1 MYVSYSTSPAARS
14 SFNPHLEGL
23 RGIAALGVLSTHV
36 AFQTGVDPH
45 SIAGAILSRFDF
57 FVAVFFALSA
67 YLLWSPTRLHTDNI
81 GAYYLRRAVRIL
93 PAYLVCVCV
102 SLALVP
108 ETFHARPAAILTTL
122 TFTQLYIPQGFI
134 GGLTHL
140 WSLNVE
146 VAFYLL
152 LPIFA
157 LLLIRLRPLFR
168 IGCILTFSLLSLAWA
183 FLPWVIAGTGTAL
196 PNRQI
201 YPVAFSM
208 WFAIGMIAA
217 ELVQHYSHAS
227 IFIQVTSILNRSRLL
242 NWILA
247 IGIAWLAGQEF
258 FGPLGLTHPSPMQFV
273 LRVLAGI
280 MFAALILSPYLLP
293 TSRSFL
299 AHPIAQH
306 LGKISYSL
314 FLWHLPVLSAV
325 FAVTGIAHFQGH
337 FFIIWLLT
345 TAAAIIVAW
354 ASYVWIEQPC
364 RQALRGTRGM
374 VKPDD
379 FLIKES

>member
-36 AFQTGVDPH
+36 AFQTGLDPH

-67 YLLWSPTRLHTDNI
+67 YLLWSPTRLHTGNLL
-81 GAYYLRRAVRIL
+81 AYYQRRAIRIL
-93 PAYLVCVCV
+93 PAYIVCVCV

-108 ETFHARPAAILTTL
+108 EAFHARPAAILTTL
-122 TFTQLYIPQGFI
+122 TFTQLYIPQGLI

-146 VAFYLL
+146 VVFYLL

-157 LLLIRLRPLFR
+157 LVLARLRPLLR
-168 IGCILTFSLLSLAWA
+168 MVCILILSLLSLAWA
-183 FLPWVIAGTGTAL
+183 FLPWVIAGDGTAL

-217 ELVQHYSHAS
+217 ELVQHYSHSSALRQ
-227 IFIQVTSILNRSRLL
+227 ITAILHRSRWV
-242 NWILA
+242 NWTLA

-258 FGPLGLTHPSPMQFV
+258 FGPLGLTHPSPLQFV
-273 LRVLAGI
+273 LRLLAGTA
-280 MFAALILSPYLLP
+280 FATLILTSYLLP
-293 TSRSFL
+293 TSRSLL

-314 FLWHLPVLSAV
+314 FLWHLPILSAV
-325 FAVTGIAHFQGH
+325 FAVTGISPFHGH
-337 FFIIWLLT
+337 FFTIWLLT
-345 TAAAIIVAW
+345 AAAAIIVAW
-354 ASYVWIEQPC
+354 ASFVWIEQPC
-364 RQALRGTRGM
+364 RQALRGY
-374 VKPDD
+374 
-379 FLIKES
+379 